1 MKTLIRAGRA
11 RRWAALAML
20 CLVLCGCAGAEGAP
34 TACQDIALYSWGFVS
49 QASDQ
54 SNTAYQVL
62 EYRMP
67 ADQDALVD
75 EYVRA
80 IQSEAGWTLS
90 DSFSGSGYCAWALRA
105 PDGAATSGFRMTLDG
120 HALTGVS
127 LLIEG
132 TFSYSFKKG
141 QTIAEEGTFSLIVE

>member
-1 MKTLIRAGRA
+1 MKTLIRASRA
-11 RRWAALAML
+11 RRRAALAML

-67 ADQDALVD
+67 ADQAALVD

-90 DSFSGSGYCAWALRA
+90 DSFGGSGYRAWALRA
-105 PDGAATSGFRMTLDG
+105 PDGGRWVYEWVEKEVDCPSCYGG
-120 HALTGVS
+120 SCPICHGTGTYRLYGQAVS
-127 LLIEG
+127 CPREC
-132 TFSYSFKKG
+132 T
-141 QTIAEEGTFSLIVE
+141 AC

>member
-11 RRWAALAML
+11 RRWAALAVL
-20 CLVLCGCAGAEGAP
+20 CLVLCGCARAEGAP

-90 DSFSGSGYCAWALRA
+90 DSFGGSGYRA
-105 PDGAATSGFRMTLDG
+105 
-120 HALTGVS
+120 
-127 LLIEG
+127 
-132 TFSYSFKKG
+132 
-141 QTIAEEGTFSLIVE
+141 

>member
-11 RRWAALAML
+11 RRWAALAVL

-34 TACQDIALYSWGFVS
+34 NACQDIALYSWGCVS

-90 DSFSGSGYCAWALRA
+90 DSFGGSGYRA
-105 PDGAATSGFRMTLDG
+105 
-120 HALTGVS
+120 
-127 LLIEG
+127 
-132 TFSYSFKKG
+132 
-141 QTIAEEGTFSLIVE
+141 